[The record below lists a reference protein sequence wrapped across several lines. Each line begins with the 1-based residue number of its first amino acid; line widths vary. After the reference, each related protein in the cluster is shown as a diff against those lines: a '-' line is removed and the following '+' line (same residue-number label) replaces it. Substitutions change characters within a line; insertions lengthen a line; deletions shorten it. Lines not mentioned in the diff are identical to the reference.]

1 MLDDR
6 GCMTLGTPPANGFR
20 VGWPGEIASL
30 DKETLVSDLRYGRH
44 PISGNSFNEKD
55 PVLPKIIVTFT
66 GPSFCS
72 LNNAHKIVY
81 AAKPLL
87 WAILPR
93 RTKTRIRR
101 SEAGSVGSR
110 IVPRI

>member
-55 PVLPKIIVTFT
+55 PVLPKIIVAFT
-66 GPSFCS
+66 GPPS
-72 LNNAHKIVY
+72 LFFEERTQNCLCCQTPFVGKF
-81 AAKPLL
+81 
-87 WAILPR
+87 
-93 RTKTRIRR
+93 TKTHQD
-101 SEAGSVGSR
+101 EN
-110 IVPRI
+110 PQK